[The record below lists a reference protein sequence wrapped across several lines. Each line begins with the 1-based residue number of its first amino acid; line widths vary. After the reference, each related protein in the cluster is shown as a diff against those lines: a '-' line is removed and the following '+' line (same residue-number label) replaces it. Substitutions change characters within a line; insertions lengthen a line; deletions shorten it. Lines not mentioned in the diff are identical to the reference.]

1 MKVLVIEDED
11 DIREIACMCLA
22 DDSSLDVIDAGSGAE
37 GIQKAANEQPDVIL
51 MDVMM
56 PDMDGKQTFAAL
68 RKNPAT
74 STIPIIFLT
83 AKAMTS
89 EVSELRALGAKG
101 ILVKPFDPLTL
112 ASQVRAIVEAT

>member
-11 DIREIACMCLA
+11 DIREVACMCLA
-22 DDSSLDVIDAGSGAE
+22 DDESMEVIEAGSGKE
-37 GIQKAANEQPDVIL
+37 GIRLAQEKKPDVIL

-56 PDMDGKQTFAAL
+56 PDMDGKETFKL
-68 RKNPAT
+68 LHNDPAT
-74 STIPIIFLT
+74 SSIPVIFLT

-101 ILVKPFDPLTL
+101 ILVKPFDPLAL
-112 ASQVRAIVEAT
+112 PLQIKEIIEGA

>member
-11 DIREIACMCLA
+11 DIREVACMCLS
-22 DDSSLDVIDAGSGAE
+22 DDDTLEVIDAGSGAE
-37 GIQKAANEQPDVIL
+37 GVRKATDEQPDVIL

-56 PDMDGKQTFAAL
+56 PEMDGKQTFAAI
-68 RKNPAT
+68 RGNPAT

-112 ASQVRAIVEAT
+112 ASQVRAIVEGT

>member
-22 DDSSLDVIDAGSGAE
+22 DDSSLDVIDAGSGLE
-37 GIQKAANEQPDVIL
+37 GVRMAADEQPDVIL

-56 PDMDGKQTFAAL
+56 PEMDGKQTFAAL
-68 RKNPAT
+68 RNNPAT

-112 ASQVRAIVEAT
+112 ASQVRAIVEGT